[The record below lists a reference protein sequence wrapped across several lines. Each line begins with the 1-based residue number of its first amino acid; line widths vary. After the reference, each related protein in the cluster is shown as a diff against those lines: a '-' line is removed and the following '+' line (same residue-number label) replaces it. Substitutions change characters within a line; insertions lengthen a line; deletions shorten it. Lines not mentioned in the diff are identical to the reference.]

1 MKKCALIGCGP
12 NRLPFGE
19 SDERG
24 IRLKEAMKEQLI
36 KLIEDGVSCF
46 LTGLSMGAEMYAA
59 EILLGLKPRYPDIM
73 LECVIPYEEQA
84 ARWPEAVRER
94 YFTIASKC
102 DKETMLQTH
111 YTSGCIQKEVRYR
124 IDEADAVLAVWDGN
138 RGAVGTAVKYASSR
152 GKRIIQID
160 PLDAVKYHNKSD
172 YRGNTGP
179 SADSFYSERNIRY
192 LEEKMEDYKNG
203 KLDFSEHE
211 IIED

>member
-1 MKKCALIGCGP
+1 
-12 NRLPFGE
+12 
-19 SDERG
+19 
-24 IRLKEAMKEQLI
+24 
-36 KLIEDGVSCF
+36 
-46 LTGLSMGAEMYAA
+46 MYAA
-59 EILLGLKPRYPDIM
+59 EILHGLKERYPNIR

-111 YTSGCIQKEVRYR
+111 YTSGCIPKGVRYR
-124 IDEADAVLAVWDGN
+124 IDEADTVLDVWDGN

-160 PLDAVKYHNKSD
+160 PLDPVIFHNESEYRDNADLPSD
-172 YRGNTGP
+172 P
-179 SADSFYSERNIRY
+179 FCSEKNIRY
-192 LEEKMEDYKNG
+192 LENKIEDYKNS

-211 IIED
+211 LIED